1 MVTIDKNRLKK
12 LREEKGISQEELA
25 ATIKCSQQTI
35 YRYENYKS
43 PISNANL
50 KSLSSY
56 FNVNTDYLLDLSDKK
71 SNNVNE
77 GDEFKSITSRLE
89 DKCDNKDEYY
99 YVIFRCG
106 DLRGGQT
113 CWTDFTEDGREVR
126 VLRKYTYNDA
136 IRLCFLS
143 YGYPILI
150 DSIESV
156 NRFLNRSQ
164 SGAIIS
170 VSDCEKYLPEYL
182 ELFID

>member
-1 MVTIDKNRLKK
+1 MAINENRLKE

-25 ATIKCSQQTI
+25 ASIKCSQQTI
-35 YRYENYKS
+35 YRYENHRS

-50 KSLSSY
+50 KSLSLY
-56 FNVNTDYLLDLSDKK
+56 FDVNTDYLLGLSDKK
-71 SNNVNE
+71 SNKVNE
-77 GDEFKSITSRLE
+77 GDEFKNIISRLE
-89 DKCDNKDEYY
+89 DKCNNKDEDY

-106 DLRGGQT
+106 DLSGGQT
-113 CWTDFTEDGREVR
+113 CWTDFMEDGREIR
-126 VLRKYTYNDA
+126 VLRKYTYSDA

-156 NRFLNRSQ
+156 TRFLNRNQ

-170 VSDCEKYLPEYL
+170 VSDCKKYLPEYL
-182 ELFID
+182 EPFID